1 MISIFYK
8 YSETRVR
15 KIQLYI
21 KHAFND
27 QLRHYGNVTI
37 ALCTSYEEDQFY
49 LSHTST
55 HGWYTYVISHT
66 PHLADKQIYIIS
78 HLISHISDTYS
89 YVIYC
94 IWHTPH
100 MADVYFTN
108 STKGWYKDQAGPS
121 TDSLFCFCCLLICCL
136 KSIQIY
142 NNLSH
147 CAPLLS

>member
-1 MISIFYK
+1 MS
-8 YSETRVR
+8 
-15 KIQLYI
+15 
-21 KHAFND
+21 
-27 QLRHYGNVTI
+27 HYGNVTI

-142 NNLSH
+142 NIIRTGLKFISKMALPAVVTCERYPRGPDAVIH
-147 CAPLLS
+147 FRI